1 MSESQPVV
9 DSQANTEA
17 RRGDAVLVV
26 LQTNSDRTFTIHR
39 MNEAAELLLEFEPG
53 EMIGRHF
60 ETILSPKTAEILA
73 DDVEFEDDAPDLG
86 DVLSKY
92 REIRLRKSS
101 GQEIAFAC
109 KVTRLMSQGTSAC
122 FQLVLPDQKEALS
135 RQKIKDFIALNLEG
149 RKQIDAAVSLPN
161 RDTAAEF
168 LPLLENY
175 LPEIGMQACF
185 AIIRMDRFKK
195 SIARYG
201 QTGCTQLLQHMAN
214 CCLST
219 FRSEDIVFTLTP
231 ETLGVVLFDISR
243 ESSRL
248 VFNRLR
254 WNIRNHFIEFGGKST
269 FSVTT
274 TIIFDMLDAAQTTPI
289 LERAEKATNDVDADE
304 RNGLVELGQ

>member
-1 MSESQPVV
+1 MSEPQPVV
-9 DSQANTEA
+9 GSEPKNEA
-17 RRGDAVLVV
+17 RRGDAVLVI

-39 MNEAAELLLEFEPG
+39 MNEAAESLLEFEAG

-60 ETILSPKTAEILA
+60 ETVLSPKTAEILA
-73 DDVEFEDDAPDLG
+73 DDVEFDDDAPDLG
-86 DVLSKY
+86 DVLSKH

-101 GQEIAFAC
+101 GQEIALPC
-109 KVTRLMSQGTSAC
+109 KITRLMSEGMSAC
-122 FQLVLPDQKEALS
+122 FQLVLPDQKEALG

-149 RKQIDAAVSLPN
+149 RKQLDEAVALPN
-161 RDTAAEF
+161 RATAAEF

-175 LPEIGMQACF
+175 LPEIGMEACF
-185 AIIRMDRFKK
+185 AIIRMDRFYK
-195 SIARYG
+195 SMAHYG
-201 QTGCTQLLQHMAN
+201 HAGCTQLLQHMAN

-219 FRSEDIVFTLTP
+219 FRSEDIVFALTP

-254 WNIRNHFIEFGGKST
+254 WNIRNHLIEFGGKST

-289 LERAEKATNDVDADE
+289 LERAENATNEVDVDE